1 MPYAVGGTALFF
13 TSFTFV
19 QWRYLYIS
27 PDFFWK
33 TEYIY
38 ALLSLSSKM
47 FLGLLLYINVLMFS
61 SFNEALNN
69 TDANAASAAA
79 AAATMSA

>member
-1 MPYAVGGTALFF
+1 M
-13 TSFTFV
+13 S
-19 QWRYLYIS
+19 
-27 PDFFWK
+27 

-79 AAATMSA
+79 AVATMSA